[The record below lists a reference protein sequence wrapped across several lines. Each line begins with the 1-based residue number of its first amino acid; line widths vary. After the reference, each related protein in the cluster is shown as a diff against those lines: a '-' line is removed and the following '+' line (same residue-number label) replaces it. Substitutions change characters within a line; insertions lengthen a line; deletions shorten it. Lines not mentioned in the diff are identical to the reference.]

1 MVAYIVEYT
10 DADVVHRLSGA
21 DTSVES
27 STERTLGFLTGVSL
41 GGESLCRR
49 RVHGVAGFV
58 VGPASAIPGLCADCE
73 ATYVG
78 QRREVMP
85 DGWDE
90 TDLVHYWVGFDR
102 GRAHAQFRDVMGA
115 DAFGDEQPPT
125 PHTVYAGERSG
136 EIFAEGLED
145 GVRSYV
151 IADWSPR
158 W

>member
-10 DADVVHRLSGA
+10 DTDTVHRLSGA

-27 STERTLGFLTGVSL
+27 ATERKLGFLIGVSL

-49 RVHGVAGFV
+49 RVHGVAGFM
-58 VGPASAIPGLCADCE
+58 VGSADAIPGLCAECE
-73 ATYVG
+73 ATYTG

-90 TDLVHYWVGFDR
+90 SDLVNYWVGFDR
-102 GRAHAQFRDVMGA
+102 GRAFADFMERYRA
-115 DAFGDEQPPT
+115 DAFGDEGIPT
-125 PHTVYAGERSG
+125 PHGVYMGDRSG
-136 EIFAEGLED
+136 DIFNEGVED